1 VTAANTISLA
11 YTAANRL
18 STASGTWGSSSFSYD
33 AVGNRLNDNNTVSSV
48 TTIRLA
54 SYPAGNNRMSAIT
67 QNSAAFKSFTYDGAG
82 NITTEVRPGETFVT
96 TYNKRNR
103 PASVTRNAVA
113 YASYGYNALEQLT
126 SRQTSAA
133 GGPVGTVHYIY
144 DLWGHLLAEADGG
157 AATATTVRDYI
168 WMADEATGND
178 TPAEDMELAAND
190 NDPVDLPLAVAEAAV
205 LYQVHTDHLGRPIRM
220 TDAAKATVWQASWK
234 PWGEAQTISGTKA
247 LNLRFPGQYFQIE
260 TGYAFNWHRHYD
272 PATGRYTQPD
282 PLGFVDG
289 PSVYAYAG
297 NSPFVYIDPVG
308 QAKKYKKPPNPNQK
322 KGAEERQKSNQRE
335 RNVRPPKGKGEEHSI
350 KPKGGIRF
358 KSPFWIWDLVPDP
371 CAIAPYTCGADTLHT
386 ASVDKETS
394 PSSCEQNE

>member
-1 VTAANTISLA
+1 
-11 YTAANRL
+11 
-18 STASGTWGSSSFSYD
+18 
-33 AVGNRLNDNNTVSSV
+33 
-48 TTIRLA
+48 
-54 SYPAGNNRMSAIT
+54 MSAIT
-67 QNSAAFKSFTYDGAG
+67 QNAAAFKSFTYDGAG

-103 PASVTRNAVA
+103 PASVTRNTVA
-113 YASYGYNALEQLT
+113 YATYGYNALEQLT

-157 AATATTVRDYI
+157 AATATTVRDYL

-220 TDAAKATVWQASWK
+220 TDSAKATVWQATWK

-247 LNLRFPGQYFQIE
+247 LNLRFPGQVFQIE

-297 NSPFVYIDPVG
+297 NSPFVYTDREGLDYVDPMG
-308 QAKKYKKPPNPNQK
+308 GYYPDGGKSGNYPGFEHNPLDNLCSTVIMMAAPVLVAV
-322 KGAEERQKSNQRE
+322 GAEAALAVTARA
-335 RNVRPPKGKGEEHSI
+335 VVPKVWWSLRSRGGGLRWGKGG
-350 KPKGGIRF
+350 PR
-358 KSPFWIWDLVPDP
+358 L
-371 CAIAPYTCGADTLHT
+371 
-386 ASVDKETS
+386 
-394 PSSCEQNE
+394 